1 MNKINLLLFALTI
14 TIIGCDEVAD
24 KQKLNIYG
32 NPQIIEKTVNGE
44 IVYDT
49 VDHTV
54 GYFRLFNQ
62 DSTVITPANLD
73 GKVYVT
79 DFFFTSCIS
88 ICPEMSKQMLRI
100 HDQFKN
106 RDSLALVSFSIDPE
120 FDTVAVLKNY
130 SERLG
135 VSSDKWH
142 FLTGDKDE
150 IYTLAFNS
158 YLTERPAD
166 DPEDENNILHSGAFI
181 LIDTQKRI
189 RGVYD
194 GTVPDQVDLLMK
206 DIDKLLSEENES
218 GS

>member
-1 MNKINLLLFALTI
+1 MNRSSIILVLLLSGI
-14 TIIGCDEVAD
+14 VACNNVTD
-24 KQKLNIYG
+24 KRKLNIYG
-32 NPQIIEKTVNGE
+32 NPQIVEKTVDGK

-62 DSTVITPANLD
+62 DSTVITPKDLE
-73 GKVYVT
+73 GKVYVA

-88 ICPEMSKQMLRI
+88 ICPEMSKQMLRV
-100 HDQFKN
+100 HDQFKD
-106 RDSLALVSFSIDPE
+106 RDSLQLVSFSIDPNY
-120 FDTVAVLKNY
+120 DTVAVLKNY

-135 VSSDKWH
+135 VTSDKWH
-142 FLTGDKDE
+142 FLTGDEDE
-150 IYTLAFNS
+150 IYSLAFNS

-181 LIDTQKRI
+181 LIDTKKRI

-194 GTVPDQVDLLMK
+194 GTVPDQVDILMK
-206 DIDKLLSEENES
+206 DINNLLNEENEGNS
-218 GS
+218 